1 MKKYINREISWL
13 RFNERV
19 NEISF
24 DPDVPILERLNF
36 ISIAA
41 SNLDEFFSVRV
52 AGLIEQAKL
61 DPSKRSYDGLTA
73 NEQLLQVDQF
83 TRNLISKQNQSFE
96 KIEKELKKHK
106 IYIVRNKFLKKHIS
120 KIDNFFD
127 TEIQS
132 ILTPITVDA
141 THPLPFIPNLCLSLI
156 AKIKHKKTHQQF
168 VSVVRISDLKLRF
181 FKINDSNGTYF
192 YPIEEIITF
201 QLKKIF
207 PDFLIQDTNLFRVI
221 RDSDLDVLEEA
232 DDLIREFKKLVRE
245 RKRGEVIRLDVQKKL
260 NHDFKK
266 LITDELSVSD
276 NEIFEYEDLLGFDQL
291 SEVYGNI
298 QNKKLN
304 YKKFKPRFPERIKDF
319 GGDCFAAIKKKDL
332 LVHHP
337 FESFDV
343 VVSFLQQAAR
353 DPQVIAIKQTL
364 YRTSDQSPI
373 IEALTRAAE
382 NGKSVTAV
390 VELKAR
396 FDEEKNLKWAEN
408 LEKAGVQVV
417 YGFMNLKIHAK
428 VSMVIRREQNK
439 LNHYIHFGTGN
450 YHPQTAKIY
459 TDLSFFTCDPDLA
472 NDASRLFH
480 YMSSYNL
487 SKNYKRISY
496 SPVNLREKLYS
507 HIDHEIE
514 LAKRNKPAN
523 IWVKM
528 NNLVDQKMIDKL
540 YKASQAGVKITCLIR
555 GICCLI
561 PGVKGLSENIK
572 VISIVGRFL
581 EHSRIVCFGKGKTLP
596 HKESKIYISSADW
609 MGRNFD
615 RRVETLV
622 PIDNKTVHEQILF
635 QIMNTAINDN
645 ANAWIL
651 NSDGYYNK
659 INDKGSKSINSH
671 KYFMINP
678 SLSGRGSALR
688 KVQKIIKKS

>member
-1 MKKYINREISWL
+1 MKKYFNREISWL

-19 NEISF
+19 NDISF
-24 DPDVPILERLNF
+24 DLSVPILERLNF

-52 AGLIEQAKL
+52 AGLIEQTKL
-61 DPSKRSYDGLTA
+61 DPNKKSYDGLTA
-73 NEQLLQVDQF
+73 NEQLIQVDEF
-83 TRNLISKQNQSFE
+83 TRNLISRQNQSFE
-96 KIEKELKKHK
+96 QIEKELKKEK
-106 IYIVRNKFLKKHIS
+106 IYIVRDKFLKKHTN
-120 KIDNFFD
+120 KINNFFD
-127 TEIQS
+127 SEIYS

-141 THPLPFIPNLCLSLI
+141 THPLPFIPNLCLCLI
-156 AKIKHKKTHQQF
+156 AKIKHKKTNQQF
-168 VSVVRISDLKLRF
+168 TSVIRISDLKQRF
-181 FKINDSNGTYF
+181 LKITDPNGIYF
-192 YPIEEIITF
+192 YPIEQIVIS

-207 PDFLIQDTNLFRVI
+207 PDFQIQDTNLFRVI

-266 LITDELSVSD
+266 LITSELSVSD

-291 SEVYGNI
+291 SEVYSNI
-298 QNKKLN
+298 HNKKLN
-304 YKKFKPRFPERIKDF
+304 YKKFKPRFPERINDF
-319 GGDCFAAIKKKDL
+319 GGNCFAAIKKKDL

-353 DPQVIAIKQTL
+353 DPNVIAIKQTL

-373 IEALTRAAE
+373 IDALTRAAE

-396 FDEEKNLKWAEN
+396 FDEEKNLQWAES
-408 LEKAGVQVV
+408 LERAGVQVV

-428 VSMVIRREQNK
+428 VSMVIRREKNK
-439 LNHYIHFGTGN
+439 LTHYTHFGTGN

-459 TDLSFFTCDPDLA
+459 TDLSFFTCDSDLA
-472 NDASRLFH
+472 RDASRLFH
-480 YMSSYNL
+480 YMSSYNI
-487 SKNYKRISY
+487 SRDYKRISY
-496 SPVNLREKLYS
+496 SPINLREKIYS
-507 HIDHEIE
+507 HIDYEIE
-514 LAKRNKPAN
+514 LASQGKPAA

-555 GICCLI
+555 GICCLV
-561 PGVKGLSENIK
+561 PGVKDMSENIK
-572 VISIVGRFL
+572 VISVVGRFL
-581 EHSRIVCFGKGKTLP
+581 EHSRIICFGKGKPLP
-596 HKESKIYISSADW
+596 NKNAKIYISSADW
-609 MGRNFD
+609 MSRNFD

-635 QIMNTAINDN
+635 QIMNTTINDN

-651 NSDGYYNK
+651 QSDGTYKK
-659 INDKGSKSINSH
+659 ISAHGSKVLNSH

-678 SLSGRGSALR
+678 SLSGRGSALK

>member
-1 MKKYINREISWL
+1 MKKYFNREISWL

-19 NEISF
+19 NDISF
-24 DPDVPILERLNF
+24 DLSVPILERLNF

-52 AGLIEQAKL
+52 AGLIEQTKL
-61 DPSKRSYDGLTA
+61 DPNKKSYDGLTA
-73 NEQLLQVDQF
+73 NEQLIQVDEF
-83 TRNLISKQNQSFE
+83 TRNLISRQNQSFE
-96 KIEKELKKHK
+96 QIEKELKKEK
-106 IYIVRNKFLKKHIS
+106 IYIVRDKFLKKHTN
-120 KIDNFFD
+120 KINNFFD
-127 TEIQS
+127 SEIYS

-141 THPLPFIPNLCLSLI
+141 THPLPFIPNLCLCLI
-156 AKIKHKKTHQQF
+156 AKIKHKKTNQQF
-168 VSVVRISDLKLRF
+168 TSVIRISDLKQRF
-181 FKINDSNGTYF
+181 LKITDPNGIYF
-192 YPIEEIITF
+192 YPIEQIVIS

-207 PDFLIQDTNLFRVI
+207 PDFQIQDTNLFRVI

-266 LITDELSVSD
+266 LITSELSVSD

-291 SEVYGNI
+291 SEVYSNI
-298 QNKKLN
+298 HNKKLN
-304 YKKFKPRFPERIKDF
+304 YKKFKPRFPERINDF

-353 DPQVIAIKQTL
+353 DPNVIAIKQTL

-373 IEALTRAAE
+373 IDALTRAAE

-396 FDEEKNLKWAEN
+396 FDEEKNLQWAES
-408 LEKAGVQVV
+408 LERAGVQVV

-428 VSMVIRREQNK
+428 VSMVIRREKNK
-439 LNHYIHFGTGN
+439 LTHYTHFGTGN

-459 TDLSFFTCDPDLA
+459 TDLSFFTCDSDLA
-472 NDASRLFH
+472 RDASRLFH
-480 YMSSYNL
+480 YMSSYNI
-487 SKNYKRISY
+487 SRDYKRISY
-496 SPVNLREKLYS
+496 SPINLREKIYS
-507 HIDHEIE
+507 HIDYEIE
-514 LAKRNKPAN
+514 LASQGKPAA

-540 YKASQAGVKITCLIR
+540 YKASKAGVKITCLIR
-555 GICCLI
+555 GICCLV
-561 PGVKGLSENIK
+561 PGVKDMSENIK
-572 VISIVGRFL
+572 VISVVGRFL
-581 EHSRIVCFGKGKTLP
+581 EHSRIICFGKGKPLP
-596 HKESKIYISSADW
+596 NKNAKIYISSADW
-609 MGRNFD
+609 MSRNFD

-635 QIMNTAINDN
+635 QIMNTTINDN

-651 NSDGYYNK
+651 QSDGTYKK
-659 INDKGSKSINSH
+659 ISAHGSKVLNSH

-678 SLSGRGSALR
+678 SLSGRGSALK

>member
-1 MKKYINREISWL
+1 MKKYFNREISWL

-19 NEISF
+19 NDISF
-24 DPDVPILERLNF
+24 DLSVPILERLNF

-52 AGLIEQAKL
+52 AGLIEQTKL
-61 DPSKRSYDGLTA
+61 DPNKKSYDGLTA
-73 NEQLLQVDQF
+73 NEQLIQVDEF
-83 TRNLISKQNQSFE
+83 TRNLISRQNQSFE
-96 KIEKELKKHK
+96 QIEKELKKEK
-106 IYIVRNKFLKKHIS
+106 IYIVRDKFLKKHTN
-120 KIDNFFD
+120 KINNFFD
-127 TEIQS
+127 SEIYS

-141 THPLPFIPNLCLSLI
+141 THPLPFIPNLCLCLI
-156 AKIKHKKTHQQF
+156 AKIKHKKTNQQF
-168 VSVVRISDLKLRF
+168 TSVIRISDLKQRF
-181 FKINDSNGTYF
+181 LKITDPNGIYF
-192 YPIEEIITF
+192 YPIEQIVIS

-207 PDFLIQDTNLFRVI
+207 PDFQIQDTNLFRVI

-266 LITDELSVSD
+266 LITSELSVSD

-291 SEVYGNI
+291 SEVYSNI
-298 QNKKLN
+298 HNKKLN
-304 YKKFKPRFPERIKDF
+304 YKKFKPRFPERINDF

-353 DPQVIAIKQTL
+353 DPNVIAIKQTL

-373 IEALTRAAE
+373 IDALTRAAE

-396 FDEEKNLKWAEN
+396 FDEEKNLQWAES
-408 LEKAGVQVV
+408 LERAGVQVV

-428 VSMVIRREQNK
+428 VSMVIRREKNK
-439 LNHYIHFGTGN
+439 LTHYTHFGTGN

-459 TDLSFFTCDPDLA
+459 TDLSFFTCDSDLA
-472 NDASRLFH
+472 RDASRLFH
-480 YMSSYNL
+480 YMSSYNI
-487 SKNYKRISY
+487 SRDYKRISY
-496 SPVNLREKLYS
+496 SPINLREKIYS
-507 HIDHEIE
+507 HIDYEIE
-514 LAKRNKPAN
+514 LASQGKPAA

-540 YKASQAGVKITCLIR
+540 YKASKAGVKITCLIR
-555 GICCLI
+555 GICCLV
-561 PGVKGLSENIK
+561 PGVKDMSENIK
-572 VISIVGRFL
+572 VISVVGRFL
-581 EHSRIVCFGKGKTLP
+581 EHSRIICFGKGKPLP
-596 HKESKIYISSADW
+596 NKNAKIYISSADW
-609 MGRNFD
+609 MSRNFD

-635 QIMNTAINDN
+635 QIMNTTINDN

-651 NSDGYYNK
+651 QSDGTYKK
-659 INDKGSKSINSH
+659 ISTQGSKVLNSH

-678 SLSGRGSALR
+678 SLSGRGSALK

>member
-52 AGLIEQAKL
+52 AGLIEQTKL
-61 DPSKRSYDGLTA
+61 DPNKKSYDGLTA
-73 NEQLLQVDQF
+73 YEQLQQVDQF

-96 KIEKELKKHK
+96 KIEKELKRHK
-106 IYIVRNKFLKKHIS
+106 IYIVRDKFLKKHIK
-120 KIDNFFD
+120 KIDHFFD
-127 TEIQS
+127 NEIQS

-141 THPLPFIPNLCLSLI
+141 THPLPFIPNLCLCLI

-168 VSVVRISDLKLRF
+168 ISVVRISDLKQRF
-181 FKINDSNGTYF
+181 FKITDVNGSYF
-192 YPIEEIITF
+192 YPIEQIIMF

-207 PDFLIQDTNLFRVI
+207 PDFQIQDTNLFRVI

-266 LITDELSVSD
+266 LIIDELSVSD

-291 SEVYGNI
+291 SEVYANI
-298 QNKKLN
+298 HNKKLN
-304 YKKFKPRFPERIKDF
+304 FKKFKPRFPERINDF

-343 VVSFLQQAAR
+343 VVSFLQQAAI

-364 YRTSDQSPI
+364 YRTSNQSPI

-428 VSMVIRREQNK
+428 VSMVIRREKNK
-439 LNHYIHFGTGN
+439 LNHYTHFGTGN

-472 NDASRLFH
+472 KDASKLFH
-480 YMSSYNL
+480 YMSSYNI
-487 SKNYKRISY
+487 SKDYRRISY
-496 SPVNLREKLYS
+496 SPISLREKLYS
-507 HIDHEIE
+507 HIDHEME
-514 LAKRNKPAN
+514 LARQNQPAN

-561 PGVKGLSENIK
+561 PGVKGLSDNIK

-581 EHSRIVCFGKGKTLP
+581 EHSRIICFGKGKLLP
-596 HKESKIYISSADW
+596 SKEAKIYISSADW
-609 MGRNFD
+609 MSRNFD

-635 QIMNTAINDN
+635 QIMNTAMNDN
-645 ANAWIL
+645 TNAWIL
-651 NSDGYYNK
+651 QSDGKYKK
-659 INDKGSKSINSH
+659 ITTTGSKALNSH

-678 SLSGRGSALR
+678 SLSGRGSALK
-688 KVQKIIKKS
+688 KVKKMIQKS

>member
-24 DPDVPILERLNF
+24 DSEVPILERLNF

-52 AGLIEQAKL
+52 AGLIEQTKL
-61 DPSKRSYDGLTA
+61 DPNKKSYDGLTA
-73 NEQLLQVDQF
+73 NEQLLQVDEF
-83 TRNLISKQNQSFE
+83 TRNLISRQNQSFE

-120 KIDNFFD
+120 KINKFFD
-127 TEIQS
+127 DEIES
-132 ILTPITVDA
+132 ILTPITVDS

-156 AKIKHKKTHQQF
+156 AKIKHNKNQQQYI
-168 VSVVRISDLKLRF
+168 SVVRISDLKQRF
-181 FKINDSNGTYF
+181 FKINDAIGTYF
-192 YPIEEIITF
+192 YPIEEIIIF

-207 PDFLIQDTNLFRVI
+207 PDFQIQDTNLFRVI

-266 LITDELSVSD
+266 LISDELNVSD

-304 YKKFKPRFPERIKDF
+304 YKKFKPRFPERIKDY

-373 IEALTRAAE
+373 IDALVKAAE
-382 NGKSVTAV
+382 TGKSVTAV

-396 FDEEKNLKWAEN
+396 FDEEKNLQWAEN

-417 YGFMNLKIHAK
+417 YGFMDLKIHAK
-428 VSMVIRREQNK
+428 VSMVIRREKNK

-450 YHPQTAKIY
+450 YHPQTAKVY

-496 SPVNLREKLYS
+496 SPINLREKLYS

-514 LAKRNKPAN
+514 LAKRSKPAN
-523 IWVKM
+523 IWIKM
-528 NNLVDQKMIDKL
+528 NNLVDQKIIDKL
-540 YKASQAGVKITCLIR
+540 YRASQAGVKITCLIR

-561 PGVKGLSENIK
+561 PGAKGLSENIQ

-581 EHSRIVCFGKGKTLP
+581 EHSRIVCFGKGKPLP

-645 ANAWIL
+645 ANAWML
-651 NSDGYYNK
+651 KSDGYYKK
-659 INDKGSKSINSH
+659 INKKGSGSINSH

>member
-1 MKKYINREISWL
+1 MKKYFNREISWL

-19 NEISF
+19 NDISL
-24 DPDVPILERLNF
+24 DLSVPILERLNF

-52 AGLIEQAKL
+52 AGLIEQTKL
-61 DPSKRSYDGLTA
+61 DPNKKSYDGLTA
-73 NEQLLQVDQF
+73 NEQLIQVDEF
-83 TRNLISKQNQSFE
+83 TRNLISRQNQSFE
-96 KIEKELKKHK
+96 KIEKELKKEK
-106 IYIVRNKFLKKHIS
+106 IYIVRDKFLKKHTN
-120 KIDNFFD
+120 KVNNFFD
-127 TEIQS
+127 SEIYS

-141 THPLPFIPNLCLSLI
+141 THPLPFIPNLCLCLI
-156 AKIKHKKTHQQF
+156 AKIKHKKTNQQF
-168 VSVVRISDLKLRF
+168 TSVIRISDLKQRF
-181 FKINDSNGTYF
+181 LKITDPNGIYF
-192 YPIEEIITF
+192 YPIEQIVIS

-207 PDFLIQDTNLFRVI
+207 PDFQIQDTNLFRVI

-260 NHDFKK
+260 NYDFKK
-266 LITDELSVSD
+266 LITSELSVSD

-291 SEVYGNI
+291 SEVYSNVR
-298 QNKKLN
+298 NKKLN
-304 YKKFKPRFPERIKDF
+304 YKKFKPRFPERINDF

-353 DPQVIAIKQTL
+353 DPNVIAIKQTL

-373 IEALTRAAE
+373 IDALTRAAE

-396 FDEEKNLKWAEN
+396 FDEEKNLQWAES
-408 LEKAGVQVV
+408 LERAGVQVV

-428 VSMVIRREQNK
+428 VSMVIRREKNK
-439 LNHYIHFGTGN
+439 LTHYTHFGTGN

-459 TDLSFFTCDPDLA
+459 TDLSFFTCDSDLA
-472 NDASRLFH
+472 SDASRLFH
-480 YMSSYNL
+480 YMSSYNI
-487 SKNYKRISY
+487 SKDYKRISY
-496 SPVNLREKLYS
+496 SPINLREKIYS
-507 HIDHEIE
+507 HIDYEIE
-514 LAKRNKPAN
+514 LARQGKPAT

-528 NNLVDQKMIDKL
+528 NNLVDQKMIDRL

-555 GICCLI
+555 GICCLV
-561 PGVKGLSENIK
+561 PGVKDMSENIK
-572 VISIVGRFL
+572 VISVVGRFL

-596 HKESKIYISSADW
+596 NKNAKIYISSADW
-609 MGRNFD
+609 MSRNFD

-635 QIMNTAINDN
+635 QIMNTTINDN
-645 ANAWIL
+645 SNAWIL
-651 NSDGYYNK
+651 QSDGTYKK
-659 INDKGSKSINSH
+659 ISTSGSKTLNSH

-678 SLSGRGSALR
+678 SLSGRGSALK
-688 KVQKIIKKS
+688 KVQKIIEKS

>member
-1 MKKYINREISWL
+1 MKKYFNREISWL

-19 NEISF
+19 NDISF
-24 DPDVPILERLNF
+24 DLSVPILERLNF

-52 AGLIEQAKL
+52 AGLIEQTKL
-61 DPSKRSYDGLTA
+61 DPNKKSYDGLTA
-73 NEQLLQVDQF
+73 NEQLIQVDEF
-83 TRNLISKQNQSFE
+83 TRNLISRQNQSFE
-96 KIEKELKKHK
+96 QIEKELKKEK
-106 IYIVRNKFLKKHIS
+106 IYIVRDKFLKKHTN
-120 KIDNFFD
+120 KINNFFD
-127 TEIQS
+127 SEIHS

-141 THPLPFIPNLCLSLI
+141 THPLPFIPNLCLCLI
-156 AKIKHKKTHQQF
+156 AKIKHKKTNQQF
-168 VSVVRISDLKLRF
+168 TSVIRISDLKQRF
-181 FKINDSNGTYF
+181 LKITDPNGIYF
-192 YPIEEIITF
+192 YPIEQIVIS

-207 PDFLIQDTNLFRVI
+207 PDFQIQDTNLFRVI

-266 LITDELSVSD
+266 LITSELSVSD

-291 SEVYGNI
+291 SEVYSNI
-298 QNKKLN
+298 HNKKLN
-304 YKKFKPRFPERIKDF
+304 YKKFKPRFPERINDF

-353 DPQVIAIKQTL
+353 DPNVIAIKQTL

-373 IEALTRAAE
+373 IDALTRAAE

-396 FDEEKNLKWAEN
+396 FDEEKNLQWAES
-408 LEKAGVQVV
+408 LERAGVQVV

-428 VSMVIRREQNK
+428 VSMVIRREKNK
-439 LNHYIHFGTGN
+439 LTHYTHFGTGN

-459 TDLSFFTCDPDLA
+459 TDLSFFTCDSDLA
-472 NDASRLFH
+472 RDASRLFH
-480 YMSSYNL
+480 YMSSYNI
-487 SKNYKRISY
+487 SRDYKRISY
-496 SPVNLREKLYS
+496 SPINLREKIYS
-507 HIDHEIE
+507 HIDYEIE
-514 LAKRNKPAN
+514 LASQGKPAT

-528 NNLVDQKMIDKL
+528 NNLVDQKIIDKL
-540 YKASQAGVKITCLIR
+540 YKASKAGVKITCLIR
-555 GICCLI
+555 GICCLV
-561 PGVKGLSENIK
+561 PGVKDMSENIK
-572 VISIVGRFL
+572 VISVVGRFL
-581 EHSRIVCFGKGKTLP
+581 EHSRIICFGKGKSLP
-596 HKESKIYISSADW
+596 NKNAKIYISSADW
-609 MGRNFD
+609 MSRNFD

-635 QIMNTAINDN
+635 QIMNTTINDN

-651 NSDGYYNK
+651 QSDGTYKK
-659 INDKGSKSINSH
+659 ISATGSKTLNSH

-678 SLSGRGSALR
+678 SLSGRGSALK

>member
-1 MKKYINREISWL
+1 MKKYFNREISWL

-19 NEISF
+19 NDISF
-24 DPDVPILERLNF
+24 DLSVPILERLNF

-52 AGLIEQAKL
+52 AGLIEQTKL
-61 DPSKRSYDGLTA
+61 DPNKKSYDGLTA
-73 NEQLLQVDQF
+73 NEQLIQVDEF
-83 TRNLISKQNQSFE
+83 TRNLISRQNQSFE
-96 KIEKELKKHK
+96 QIEKELKKEK
-106 IYIVRNKFLKKHIS
+106 IYIVRDKFLKKHTN
-120 KIDNFFD
+120 KINNFFD
-127 TEIQS
+127 SEIYS

-141 THPLPFIPNLCLSLI
+141 THPLPFIPNLCLCLI
-156 AKIKHKKTHQQF
+156 AKIKHKKTNQQF
-168 VSVVRISDLKLRF
+168 TSVIRISDLKQRF
-181 FKINDSNGTYF
+181 LKITDPNGIYF
-192 YPIEEIITF
+192 YPIEQIVIS

-207 PDFLIQDTNLFRVI
+207 PDFQIQDTNLFRVI

-260 NHDFKK
+260 NYDFKK
-266 LITDELSVSD
+266 LITSELSVSD
-276 NEIFEYEDLLGFDQL
+276 SEIFEYEDLLGFDQL
-291 SEVYGNI
+291 SEVYSNI
-298 QNKKLN
+298 HNKKLN
-304 YKKFKPRFPERIKDF
+304 YKKFKPRFPERINDF

-353 DPQVIAIKQTL
+353 DPNVIAIKQTL

-373 IEALTRAAE
+373 IDALTRAAE

-396 FDEEKNLKWAEN
+396 FDEEKNLQWAES
-408 LEKAGVQVV
+408 LERAGVQVV

-428 VSMVIRREQNK
+428 VSMVIRREKNK
-439 LNHYIHFGTGN
+439 LTHYTHFGTGN

-459 TDLSFFTCDPDLA
+459 TDLSFFTCDSDLA
-472 NDASRLFH
+472 RDASRLFH
-480 YMSSYNL
+480 YMSSYNI
-487 SKNYKRISY
+487 SRDYKRISY
-496 SPVNLREKLYS
+496 SPINLREKIYS
-507 HIDHEIE
+507 HIDYEIE
-514 LAKRNKPAN
+514 LASQGKPAA

-540 YKASQAGVKITCLIR
+540 YKASKAGVKITCLIR
-555 GICCLI
+555 GICCLV
-561 PGVKGLSENIK
+561 PGVKDMSENIK
-572 VISIVGRFL
+572 VISVVGRFL
-581 EHSRIVCFGKGKTLP
+581 EHSRIICFGKGKSLP
-596 HKESKIYISSADW
+596 NKNAKIYISSADW
-609 MGRNFD
+609 MSRNFD

-635 QIMNTAINDN
+635 QIMNTTINDN

-651 NSDGYYNK
+651 QSDGTYK
-659 INDKGSKSINSH
+659 RISAQGSKTLNSH

-678 SLSGRGSALR
+678 SLSGRGSALK

>member
-1 MKKYINREISWL
+1 MKKYFNREISWL

-19 NEISF
+19 NDISF
-24 DPDVPILERLNF
+24 DLSVPILERLNF

-52 AGLIEQAKL
+52 AGLIEQTKL
-61 DPSKRSYDGLTA
+61 DPNKKSYDGLTA
-73 NEQLLQVDQF
+73 NEQLIQVDEF
-83 TRNLISKQNQSFE
+83 TRNLISRQNQSFE
-96 KIEKELKKHK
+96 QIEKELKKEK
-106 IYIVRNKFLKKHIS
+106 IYIVRDKFLKKHTN
-120 KIDNFFD
+120 KINNFFD
-127 TEIQS
+127 SEIYS

-141 THPLPFIPNLCLSLI
+141 THPLPFIPNLCLCLI
-156 AKIKHKKTHQQF
+156 AKIKHKKTNQQF
-168 VSVVRISDLKLRF
+168 TSVIRISDLKQRF
-181 FKINDSNGTYF
+181 LKITDPNGIYF
-192 YPIEEIITF
+192 YPIEQIVIS

-207 PDFLIQDTNLFRVI
+207 PDFQIQDTNLFRVI

-266 LITDELSVSD
+266 LITSELSVSD

-291 SEVYGNI
+291 SEVYSNI
-298 QNKKLN
+298 HNKKLN
-304 YKKFKPRFPERIKDF
+304 YKKFKPRFPERINDF
-319 GGDCFAAIKKKDL
+319 GGNCFAAIKKKDL

-353 DPQVIAIKQTL
+353 DPNVIAIKQTL

-373 IEALTRAAE
+373 IDALTRAAE

-396 FDEEKNLKWAEN
+396 FDEEKNLQWAES
-408 LEKAGVQVV
+408 LERAGVQVV

-428 VSMVIRREQNK
+428 VSMVIRREKNK
-439 LNHYIHFGTGN
+439 LTHYTHFGTGN

-459 TDLSFFTCDPDLA
+459 TDLSFFTCDSDLA
-472 NDASRLFH
+472 RDASRLFH
-480 YMSSYNL
+480 YMSSYNI
-487 SKNYKRISY
+487 SRDYKRISY
-496 SPVNLREKLYS
+496 SPINLREKIYS
-507 HIDHEIE
+507 HIDYEIE
-514 LAKRNKPAN
+514 LASQGKPAA

-540 YKASQAGVKITCLIR
+540 YKASKAGVKITCLIR
-555 GICCLI
+555 GICCLV
-561 PGVKGLSENIK
+561 PGVKDMSENIK
-572 VISIVGRFL
+572 VISVVGRFL
-581 EHSRIVCFGKGKTLP
+581 EHSRIICFGKGKPLP
-596 HKESKIYISSADW
+596 NKNAKIYISSADW
-609 MGRNFD
+609 MSRNFD

-635 QIMNTAINDN
+635 QIMNTTINDN

-651 NSDGYYNK
+651 QSDGTYKK
-659 INDKGSKSINSH
+659 ISAHGSKVLNSH

-678 SLSGRGSALR
+678 SLSGRGSALK